1 MSLRV
6 ERKENESSRSLAR
19 RFSRIMRRTGIY
31 HRIKETQFYEKPLSK
46 SKKKKK
52 ALRGLRIQKERE
64 KMRKLGKRLR

>member
-6 ERKENESSRSLAR
+6 ERKDNESSRSVVR

-31 HRIKETQFYEKPLSK
+31 RRIKETQFYERPLSK

-52 ALRGLRIQKERE
+52 ALRGMRIKKERE
-64 KMRKLGKRLR
+64 RMKKLGKRL

>member
-6 ERKENESSRSLAR
+6 ERKENESSRSVVR

-31 HRIKETQFYEKPLSK
+31 RRIKETQFYERPLSE

-52 ALRGLRIQKERE
+52 ALRGLRIKKERE
-64 KMRKLGKRLR
+64 RMKKLGKRL